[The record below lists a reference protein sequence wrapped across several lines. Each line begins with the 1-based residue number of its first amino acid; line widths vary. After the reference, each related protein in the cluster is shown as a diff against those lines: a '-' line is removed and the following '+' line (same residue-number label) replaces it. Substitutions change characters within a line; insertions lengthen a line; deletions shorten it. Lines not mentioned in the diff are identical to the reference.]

1 MGLKEFLCEKKV
13 EKHNK
18 EMAEKYG
25 SETPFL
31 GGMEMK
37 SAKSRVVPDNGDYG
51 IAEEEEEKRD
61 MEK

>member
-1 MGLKEFLCEKKV
+1 MGLKEFLGEKKV
-13 EKHNK
+13 EKRNK
-18 EMAEKYG
+18 EMAKKYG

-51 IAEEEEEKRD
+51 IAEDRRRKN
-61 MEK
+61 K

>member
-1 MGLKEFLCEKKV
+1 MGLKEFLDEKKV
-13 EKHNK
+13 EKHNN
-18 EMAEKYG
+18 EMAKKYG

-37 SAKSRVVPDNGDYG
+37 YAKSIVVPDNGDYG

>member
-1 MGLKEFLCEKKV
+1 MGLKEFLGEKKV

-18 EMAEKYG
+18 EMAKKYG

-37 SAKSRVVPDNGDYG
+37 SAKSRVVPDNEDYG
-51 IAEEEEEKRD
+51 IVKDRRR
-61 MEK
+61 KKK

>member
-1 MGLKEFLCEKKV
+1 MGLKEFLGENKV

-18 EMAEKYG
+18 EMAKKYG

-37 SAKSRVVPDNGDYG
+37 TAKRRVVPDNGDRG
-51 IAEEEEEKRD
+51 IADFPRERRNRRK
-61 MEK
+61 

>member
-1 MGLKEFLCEKKV
+1 MVLKEFLGEKKV

-25 SETPFL
+25 SDTPFL

-51 IAEEEEEKRD
+51 IADDRRRKN
-61 MEK
+61 K

>member
-1 MGLKEFLCEKKV
+1 MGLKEFLGEKKV

-18 EMAEKYG
+18 EMAKKYG

-37 SAKSRVVPDNGDYG
+37 SAKSRVVPDCDRG
-51 IAEEEEEKRD
+51 IADFPVEEEDK
-61 MEK
+61 

>member
-1 MGLKEFLCEKKV
+1 MGLKEFLGEKKV

-51 IAEEEEEKRD
+51 IANDRRRK
-61 MEK
+61 KK

>member
-1 MGLKEFLCEKKV
+1 MGLKEFLGEKKV

-37 SAKSRVVPDNGDYG
+37 SAKRRVVPDNWDYG
-51 IAEEEEEKRD
+51 IANDRRRK
-61 MEK
+61 KK

>member
-1 MGLKEFLCEKKV
+1 MGLKEFLGEKKV

-18 EMAEKYG
+18 EMAKKYG

-37 SAKSRVVPDNGDYG
+37 YAKSRVVPDNEDYG
-51 IAEEEEEKRD
+51 IANDRRRK
-61 MEK
+61 KK

>member
-1 MGLKEFLCEKKV
+1 MGLKEFLGEKKV

-18 EMAEKYG
+18 EMAKKYG

-51 IAEEEEEKRD
+51 IAKEE
-61 MEK
+61 